1 MSAKLYTDF
10 DKLGSSTGKTVLSGK
25 STVRHQDLVNRI
37 KLCIQ
42 VGQTTFGI
50 KKGKMTT
57 KHVVLIHRVF
67 SVQSSEQE
75 REKKTEINEP
85 LTQLYARRE
94 ER

>member
-1 MSAKLYTDF
+1 MAWMSAKLYTDF

-50 KKGKMTT
+50 KNGKMTT
-57 KHVVLIHRVF
+57 KHVVLIIECFQYRDL
-67 SVQSSEQE
+67 SKK
-75 REKKTEINEP
+75 EKKK
-85 LTQLYARRE
+85 LK
-94 ER
+94 